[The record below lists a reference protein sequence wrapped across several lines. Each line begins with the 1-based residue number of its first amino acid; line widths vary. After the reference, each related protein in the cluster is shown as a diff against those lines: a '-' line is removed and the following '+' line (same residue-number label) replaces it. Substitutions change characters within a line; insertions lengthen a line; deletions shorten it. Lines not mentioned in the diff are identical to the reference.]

1 MMYFGSREVVA
12 IALFSALWGV
22 LGSIFAPIVF
32 RMTGLPI
39 LCDMIGF
46 AILTLA
52 VWWIRKLGA
61 VSTVGVI
68 ATLINFVLNPGGV
81 HFLGFTVA
89 SVVFDVVSKLV
100 GYERSFKNSL
110 SITISML
117 PISVLSAAVAGLI
130 IGIFFMAAPA
140 LVKWGG
146 VIGWIELHAIG
157 GVVGGVVGIALVKAL
172 SVRGVQRVDVKT

>member
-1 MMYFGSREVVA
+1 MN
-12 IALFSALWGV
+12 
-22 LGSIFAPIVF
+22 
-32 RMTGLPI
+32 
-39 LCDMIGF
+39 GF

-110 SITISML
+110 SVTVSML
-117 PISVLSAAVAGLI
+117 TISVL
-130 IGIFFMAAPA
+130 
-140 LVKWGG
+140 
-146 VIGWIELHAIG
+146 
-157 GVVGGVVGIALVKAL
+157 
-172 SVRGVQRVDVKT
+172 